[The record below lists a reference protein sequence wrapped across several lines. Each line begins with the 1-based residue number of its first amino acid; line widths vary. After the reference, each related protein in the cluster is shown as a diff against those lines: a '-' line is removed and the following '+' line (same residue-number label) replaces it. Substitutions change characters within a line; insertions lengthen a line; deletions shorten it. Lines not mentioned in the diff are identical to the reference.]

1 MTIIRWIPL
10 VILVVLALVSGLA
23 VLDYSL
29 IPDNPQLGHDSVFS
43 QIDRVAAREIEGI
56 IIVDTKSTDDLIDH
70 IVAKAPN
77 VKSIAISGTDIT
89 DKGIE
94 RLSDLKELREFQI
107 DCQIG
112 LSPKSFEQLRNLPKF
127 EGVIY
132 HAGDE
137 LVEER
142 LRELDLLR

>member
-1 MTIIRWIPL
+1 M
-10 VILVVLALVSGLA
+10 ILVVLALVSGLA

-29 IPDNPQLGHDSVFS
+29 IPDNPHLNHESVFS
-43 QIDRVAAREIEGI
+43 QIDRVAAGEIEGI
-56 IIVDTKSTDDLIDH
+56 IIVDTKSTDDLIDQ

-89 DKGIE
+89 DKGIR
-94 RLSDLKELREFQI
+94 RLSDLKELRGIEI

-112 LSPKSFEQLRNLPKF
+112 LSPKSFEHLRNLPKF
-127 EGVIY
+127 EGVVY
-132 HAGDE
+132 HAGDQ

-142 LRELDLLR
+142 LKELDLLR